1 MPAKMQRAFRSE
13 EIEAF
18 ERNVP
23 LVNRIK
29 KLAEERAREMSRNL
43 LGFARFRKEWRG
55 KSEEGGA
62 RREKRIDSVSI
73 RKVCL
78 SVDGETLFL
87 LVNTSAG

>member
-1 MPAKMQRAFRSE
+1 
-13 EIEAF
+13 
-18 ERNVP
+18 
-23 LVNRIK
+23 
-29 KLAEERAREMSRNL
+29 MSRNL